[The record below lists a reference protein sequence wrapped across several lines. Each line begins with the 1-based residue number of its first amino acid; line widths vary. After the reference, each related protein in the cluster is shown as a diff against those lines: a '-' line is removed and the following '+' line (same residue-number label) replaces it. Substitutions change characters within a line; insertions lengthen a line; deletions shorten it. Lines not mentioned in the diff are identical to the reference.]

1 MYSLLLYGYIY
12 PSYILLERGKRT
24 LYDYAYMWFRG
35 KSKLIRFPG
44 DFNLQYLP
52 SSVSSWVAALRPSLC
67 QLVPKAGHLP
77 RWLVVRGEVV
87 VDAAEL
93 AEPEAVDIVHG
104 LHRVDE
110 LPHPHAHAHI
120 LHLEQL
126 QQSKAK
132 TIARQSFI

>member
-1 MYSLLLYGYIY
+1 M
-12 PSYILLERGKRT
+12 
-24 LYDYAYMWFRG
+24 
-35 KSKLIRFPG
+35 
-44 DFNLQYLP
+44 
-52 SSVSSWVAALRPSLC
+52 
-67 QLVPKAGHLP
+67 
-77 RWLVVRGEVV
+77 RGEVV